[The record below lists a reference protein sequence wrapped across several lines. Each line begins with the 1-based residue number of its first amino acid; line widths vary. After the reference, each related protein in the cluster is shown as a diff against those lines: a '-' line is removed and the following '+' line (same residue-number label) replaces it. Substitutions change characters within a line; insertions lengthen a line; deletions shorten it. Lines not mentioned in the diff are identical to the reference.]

1 MPTKEHHASS
11 CCPLG
16 VDTTTSCM
24 LPVTYTHAR
33 SGSSAHAVS
42 QSRRVARAGKSFAY
56 VHLDL
61 ANAASPGIIV
71 SSRSRSR
78 PAGAPLLSRPSVA
91 ALAILIIGVGA
102 PRLQKFNRFQP
113 YPPRPHLDFG
123 AYLSHVLVTK
133 IPSDPVRPVSS
144 SKSGCFACARLCR
157 VTTDDE

>member
-1 MPTKEHHASS
+1 MHIV
-11 CCPLG
+11 L
-16 VDTTTSCM
+16 
-24 LPVTYTHAR
+24 
-33 SGSSAHAVS
+33 SGMVHLLTLH
-42 QSRRVARAGKSFAY
+42 GIGFAY
-56 VHLDL
+56 VPQIQVTLPFRGLSSYRPDPGR
-61 ANAASPGIIV
+61 AEAPYASYHVCPG
-71 SSRSRSR
+71 RSRQPNQPGR
-78 PAGAPLLSRPSVA
+78 GRGAGD
-91 ALAILIIGVGA
+91 LIIGVGT